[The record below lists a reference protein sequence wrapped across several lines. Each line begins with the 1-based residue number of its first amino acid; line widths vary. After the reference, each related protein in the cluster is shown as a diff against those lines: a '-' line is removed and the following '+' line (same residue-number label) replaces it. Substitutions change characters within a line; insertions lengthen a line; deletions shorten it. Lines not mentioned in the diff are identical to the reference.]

1 MAGAEYVLIVAI
13 YADSDEAASDLQFIT
28 DHDAFGA
35 AVGGAGILRR
45 DWRQPA
51 LHQGSGGTFA
61 YGLGTGAAAGIV
73 AGVFLGMPLLGAAA
87 GAVVGGVV
95 GRRIGREEVD
105 GLIALLDDAIPVG
118 GTALLV
124 VVTEERMVE
133 VRSAMIR
140 ALRTTGRVLD
150 EGPLTRHVRAFVR
163 GNPEVM
169 EALDVQAG
177 RTEEA

>member
-1 MAGAEYVLIVAI
+1 MI
-13 YADSDEAASDLQFIT
+13 
-28 DHDAFGA
+28 
-35 AVGGAGILRR
+35 
-45 DWRQPA
+45 
-51 LHQGSGGTFA
+51 
-61 YGLGTGAAAGIV
+61 
-73 AGVFLGMPLLGAAA
+73 
-87 GAVVGGVV
+87 

-105 GLIALLDDAIPVG
+105 GLVALLDDAIPVG
-118 GTALLV
+118 VTALLA

-133 VRSAMIR
+133 VRSAITR

-169 EALDVQAG
+169 EALDAQAG